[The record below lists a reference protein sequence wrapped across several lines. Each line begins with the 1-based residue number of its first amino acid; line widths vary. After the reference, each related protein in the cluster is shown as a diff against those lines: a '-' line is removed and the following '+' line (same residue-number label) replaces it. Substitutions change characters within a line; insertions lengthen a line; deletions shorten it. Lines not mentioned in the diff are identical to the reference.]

1 MSNFIANITSG
12 DILAIFR
19 SFGVFY
25 QFGFSIERSCRLSD
39 TNFEMISYCLDKKNG
54 CSLEKIVDNLSKS
67 IFKITGFANR
77 IIELGVNQ
85 FSDVSKIDITKPD
98 GYAQSYRELGNSF
111 GELVRGILGYTPN
124 SPQNTR

>member
-1 MSNFIANITSG
+1 MANFIANISSG

-25 QFGFSIERSCRLSD
+25 QFGFSIERSCRISD
-39 TNFEMISYCLDKKNG
+39 INFEIISYCIDKKNG
-54 CSLEKIVDNLSKS
+54 CSIEKIVDNLSKS

-85 FSDVSKIDITKPD
+85 FADISKINISNPD
-98 GYAQSYRELGNSF
+98 EYAQSYRELGMSF
-111 GELVRGILGYTPN
+111 GELVRGILGYTPTY
-124 SPQNTR
+124 PQS